1 MDAKKIQDIPLS
13 VGTQDRLDVG
23 VEREDDL
30 KGEVWLSGMD
40 SALLFHVKL

>member
-23 VEREDDL
+23 VEREDDDL
-30 KGEVWLSGMD
+30 KGEVLVVWYGQCIVPM
-40 SALLFHVKL
+40 